1 MLFNHKTASA
11 DKLASL
17 IKQSQN
23 VYAITGAGISTNA
36 GIPDLQHLA
45 GRTSSNLSSES
56 SLEQEPQRFYRI
68 FIDPIFH
75 NGPTVSH
82 KALAKLED
90 MGLLKCV
97 VTTNVYYLHELA
109 GSKHVADVW
118 GSLNENYCLDCGR
131 TYDINILKSPLPH
144 CPVCGGLISPGPVYH
159 HIGLDDQALDQAYR
173 WTDKADLII
182 VIGSNGYYNHVG
194 HAKVV
199 NINSAHNSFD
209 AQADFVIRQD
219 ADRATQQL
227 LQLLK

>member
-90 MGLLKCV
+90 MGLLR
-97 VTTNVYYLHELA
+97 H
-109 GSKHVADVW
+109 
-118 GSLNENYCLDCGR
+118 
-131 TYDINILKSPLPH
+131 
-144 CPVCGGLISPGPVYH
+144 
-159 HIGLDDQALDQAYR
+159 DQR
-173 WTDKADLII
+173 
-182 VIGSNGYYNHVG
+182 
-194 HAKVV
+194 
-199 NINSAHNSFD
+199 
-209 AQADFVIRQD
+209 
-219 ADRATQQL
+219 
-227 LQLLK
+227 